1 MLAPAKVPTETEP
14 YLACGRRPS
23 ARIGTLGLCVIT
35 TSSPMGWR
43 TRYCWAAAVHCDR
56 LLTGNSMGKLLH
68 VGSTGCMEALW
79 GHSNYNQLIIKRIK
93 CHTWSRASGS

>member
-35 TSSPMGWR
+35 TSSSYCWR
-43 TRYCWAAAVHCDR
+43 TWYCWAAAVHCDR
-56 LLTGNSMGKLLH
+56 LLTRNSMGKLLY
-68 VGSTGCMEALW
+68 VGSADCMEAHL
-79 GHSNYNQLIIKRIK
+79 GHSNSN
-93 CHTWSRASGS
+93 